1 MEKYYKK
8 WFKILNIPAA
18 ILFVVVILVPFIMG
32 VAYSF
37 TAWRGSYFKGS
48 EHWYGALVGFKN
60 YIKVFHSQKFITSFI
75 YTIKFTI
82 VAVVVKNIISLG
94 MALMVRKVGKGKGFF
109 RTVFFFPNLLGGLAM
124 GFIWSFIFQNVYSLM
139 LFGEDSP
146 IHIPFLCD
154 MLQDPNKAV
163 FAMAI
168 MATWQTAGYLM
179 LIYLNGLNNI
189 PEDLYEAASIDGA
202 TAWQK
207 FRHITVPMLMP
218 AFTIVFFLTLSSSFK
233 MLDENLALTGGDF
246 GTRMLSLQILLT
258 TRENTPPNYGMAQ
271 AQAVI
276 FFILIAVVS
285 IVLLLLRER
294 RLRHNDCKQKNKT
307 GRNVCNSDSS
317 EYLYVIP
324 NLLFDRELIQESERN
339 CRISNLRSV
348 FF

>member
-8 WFKILNIPAA
+8 WFKVLSLPAI
-18 ILFVVVILVPFIMG
+18 ILFVVVILIPFVMG
-32 VAYSF
+32 VVYSF

-48 EHWYGALVGFKN
+48 EHWYGALIGLKN
-60 YIKVFHSQKFITSFI
+60 YIKVFHSQKFVSAFI
-75 YTIKFTI
+75 YTIKFTV
-82 VAVVVKNIISLG
+82 VAVIVKNVVSLAL
-94 MALMVRKVGKGKGFF
+94 ALMVRRIGKGKGLF
-109 RTVFFFPNLLGGLAM
+109 RTIYFFPNLLGGLAM
-124 GFIWSFIFQNVYSLM
+124 GFIWSFIFQNVFSLM
-139 LFGEDSP
+139 LFGEESP
-146 IHIPFLCD
+146 IHIPFLTN

-189 PEDLYEAASIDGA
+189 PEELYEAASIDGA
-202 TAWQK
+202 TAIQK

-233 MLDENLALTGGDF
+233 MLDENLALTSGDF

-285 IVLLLLRER
+285 IA
-294 RLRHNDCKQKNKT
+294 Q
-307 GRNVCNSDSS
+307 
-317 EYLYVIP
+317 VIITK
-324 NLLFDRELIQESERN
+324 RKEIEA
-339 CRISNLRSV
+339 
-348 FF
+348 

>member
-124 GFIWSFIFQNVYSLM
+124 GFIWSFIFENVYSLM

-285 IVLLLLRER
+285 IV
-294 RLRHNDCKQKNKT
+294 Q
-307 GRNVCNSDSS
+307 
-317 EYLYVIP
+317 VIVTK
-324 NLLFDRELIQESERN
+324 RKEIEA
-339 CRISNLRSV
+339 
-348 FF
+348 

>member
-109 RTVFFFPNLLGGLAM
+109 STVFFFPNLLGGLAM

-285 IVLLLLRER
+285 IV
-294 RLRHNDCKQKNKT
+294 Q
-307 GRNVCNSDSS
+307 
-317 EYLYVIP
+317 VIVTK
-324 NLLFDRELIQESERN
+324 RKEIEA
-339 CRISNLRSV
+339 
-348 FF
+348 

>member
-32 VAYSF
+32 MAYSF

-82 VAVVVKNIISLG
+82 VAVVVKNIVSLG

-271 AQAVI
+271 AVI

-285 IVLLLLRER
+285 IV
-294 RLRHNDCKQKNKT
+294 Q
-307 GRNVCNSDSS
+307 
-317 EYLYVIP
+317 VIVTK
-324 NLLFDRELIQESERN
+324 RKEIEA
-339 CRISNLRSV
+339 
-348 FF
+348 

>member
-8 WFKILNIPAA
+8 WFKILNISAA

-82 VAVVVKNIISLG
+82 VAVVVKNIVSLG

-285 IVLLLLRER
+285 IV
-294 RLRHNDCKQKNKT
+294 Q
-307 GRNVCNSDSS
+307 
-317 EYLYVIP
+317 VIVTK
-324 NLLFDRELIQESERN
+324 RKEIEA
-339 CRISNLRSV
+339 
-348 FF
+348 

>member
-8 WFKILNIPAA
+8 WFKILNIPAI

-75 YTIKFTI
+75 YTIKFAV
-82 VAVVVKNIISLG
+82 VAVVIKNIVSLG

-139 LFGEDSP
+139 LFGEESP

-276 FFILIAVVS
+276 FFILIATVS
-285 IVLLLLRER
+285 II
-294 RLRHNDCKQKNKT
+294 Q
-307 GRNVCNSDSS
+307 
-317 EYLYVIP
+317 VIVTK
-324 NLLFDRELIQESERN
+324 RKEIEA
-339 CRISNLRSV
+339 
-348 FF
+348 

>member
-8 WFKILNIPAA
+8 WFKILNIPAI

-60 YIKVFHSQKFITSFI
+60 YIKVFHSQKFITSFV
-75 YTIKFTI
+75 YTIKFTV
-82 VAVVVKNIISLG
+82 VAVVIKNIVSLG

-218 AFTIVFFLTLSSSFK
+218 AFTIVFFLPLSSSFK

-276 FFILIAVVS
+276 FFILIATVS
-285 IVLLLLRER
+285 II
-294 RLRHNDCKQKNKT
+294 Q
-307 GRNVCNSDSS
+307 
-317 EYLYVIP
+317 VIVTK
-324 NLLFDRELIQESERN
+324 RKEIEA
-339 CRISNLRSV
+339 
-348 FF
+348 

>member
-82 VAVVVKNIISLG
+82 VAVIVKNIVSLG

-285 IVLLLLRER
+285 IV
-294 RLRHNDCKQKNKT
+294 Q
-307 GRNVCNSDSS
+307 
-317 EYLYVIP
+317 VIVTK
-324 NLLFDRELIQESERN
+324 RKEIEA
-339 CRISNLRSV
+339 
-348 FF
+348 

>member
-8 WFKILNIPAA
+8 WFKILNIPAI

-32 VAYSF
+32 VSYSF

-48 EHWYGALVGFKN
+48 EHWYGSLVGFKN

-75 YTIKFTI
+75 YTIKFTV
-82 VAVVVKNIISLG
+82 VAVVIKNIVSLG

-276 FFILIAVVS
+276 FFILIATVS
-285 IVLLLLRER
+285 II
-294 RLRHNDCKQKNKT
+294 Q
-307 GRNVCNSDSS
+307 
-317 EYLYVIP
+317 VIVTK
-324 NLLFDRELIQESERN
+324 RKEIEA
-339 CRISNLRSV
+339 
-348 FF
+348 

>member
-82 VAVVVKNIISLG
+82 VAVVVKNIVSLG

-109 RTVFFFPNLLGGLAM
+109 RTIFFFPNLLGGLAM

-218 AFTIVFFLTLSSSFK
+218 AFTIEFFLTLSSSFK

-285 IVLLLLRER
+285 IV
-294 RLRHNDCKQKNKT
+294 Q
-307 GRNVCNSDSS
+307 
-317 EYLYVIP
+317 VIVTK
-324 NLLFDRELIQESERN
+324 RKEIEA
-339 CRISNLRSV
+339 
-348 FF
+348 

>member
-82 VAVVVKNIISLG
+82 VAVVVKNIVSLG

-218 AFTIVFFLTLSSSFK
+218 VFTIVFFLTLSSSFK

-285 IVLLLLRER
+285 IV
-294 RLRHNDCKQKNKT
+294 Q
-307 GRNVCNSDSS
+307 
-317 EYLYVIP
+317 VIVTK
-324 NLLFDRELIQESERN
+324 RKEIEA
-339 CRISNLRSV
+339 
-348 FF
+348 

>member
-1 MEKYYKK
+1 MVQDIEYSGGHPVRCGYSGT
-8 WFKILNIPAA
+8 IYH
-18 ILFVVVILVPFIMG
+18 G
-32 VAYSF
+32 CAYSF

-60 YIKVFHSQKFITSFI
+60 YIKVFHSQKLITSFI

-285 IVLLLLRER
+285 IV
-294 RLRHNDCKQKNKT
+294 Q
-307 GRNVCNSDSS
+307 
-317 EYLYVIP
+317 VIVTK
-324 NLLFDRELIQESERN
+324 RKEIEA
-339 CRISNLRSV
+339 
-348 FF
+348 

>member
-8 WFKILNIPAA
+8 WFKILNIPAV

-75 YTIKFTI
+75 YTIKFTV
-82 VAVVVKNIISLG
+82 VAVVSKNIVSLG

-276 FFILIAVVS
+276 FFILIATVS
-285 IVLLLLRER
+285 II
-294 RLRHNDCKQKNKT
+294 Q
-307 GRNVCNSDSS
+307 
-317 EYLYVIP
+317 VIVTK
-324 NLLFDRELIQESERN
+324 RKEIEA
-339 CRISNLRSV
+339 
-348 FF
+348 

>member
-8 WFKILNIPAA
+8 WFKILNIPAI
-18 ILFVVVILVPFIMG
+18 ILFIVVILVPFIMG

-75 YTIKFTI
+75 YTIKFTV
-82 VAVVVKNIISLG
+82 VAVVIKNIVSLG

-139 LFGEDSP
+139 LFGEESP

-276 FFILIAVVS
+276 FFILIATVS
-285 IVLLLLRER
+285 II
-294 RLRHNDCKQKNKT
+294 Q
-307 GRNVCNSDSS
+307 
-317 EYLYVIP
+317 VIVTK
-324 NLLFDRELIQESERN
+324 RKEIEA
-339 CRISNLRSV
+339 
-348 FF
+348 

>member
-82 VAVVVKNIISLG
+82 VAVVVKNIVSLG

-218 AFTIVFFLTLSSSFK
+218 AFTIVFFLTRSSSFK

-285 IVLLLLRER
+285 IV
-294 RLRHNDCKQKNKT
+294 Q
-307 GRNVCNSDSS
+307 
-317 EYLYVIP
+317 VIVTK
-324 NLLFDRELIQESERN
+324 RKEIEA
-339 CRISNLRSV
+339 
-348 FF
+348 

>member
-8 WFKILNIPAA
+8 WFKILNIPAI

-75 YTIKFTI
+75 YTIKFTV
-82 VAVVVKNIISLG
+82 VAVVIKNIVSLG

-163 FAMAI
+163 FALAI

-276 FFILIAVVS
+276 FFILIATVS
-285 IVLLLLRER
+285 II
-294 RLRHNDCKQKNKT
+294 Q
-307 GRNVCNSDSS
+307 
-317 EYLYVIP
+317 VIVTK
-324 NLLFDRELIQESERN
+324 RKEIEA
-339 CRISNLRSV
+339 
-348 FF
+348 

>member
-1 MEKYYKK
+1 
-8 WFKILNIPAA
+8 
-18 ILFVVVILVPFIMG
+18 
-32 VAYSF
+32 
-37 TAWRGSYFKGS
+37 
-48 EHWYGALVGFKN
+48 
-60 YIKVFHSQKFITSFI
+60 
-75 YTIKFTI
+75 
-82 VAVVVKNIISLG
+82 
-94 MALMVRKVGKGKGFF
+94 
-109 RTVFFFPNLLGGLAM
+109 M

-233 MLDENLALTGGDF
+233 MLDENLALTGGEPNHA
-246 GTRMLSLQILLT
+246 SELLAYNIYYT
-258 TRENTPPNYGMAQ
+258 FYGRSGAQ
-271 AQAVI
+271 WKGIGQAK
-276 FFILIAVVS
+276 AVVFFL
-285 IVLLLLRER
+285 IV
-294 RLRHNDCKQKNKT
+294 
-307 GRNVCNSDSS
+307 V
-317 EYLYVIP
+317 VIS
-324 NLLFDRELIQESERN
+324 LIQ
-339 CRISNLRSV
+339 LHFTRSKEV
-348 FF
+348 QQ

>member
-18 ILFVVVILVPFIMG
+18 ILFVVIILVPFIMG

-82 VAVVVKNIISLG
+82 VAVIVKNIVSLG

-285 IVLLLLRER
+285 IV
-294 RLRHNDCKQKNKT
+294 Q
-307 GRNVCNSDSS
+307 
-317 EYLYVIP
+317 VIVTK
-324 NLLFDRELIQESERN
+324 RKEIEA
-339 CRISNLRSV
+339 
-348 FF
+348 

>member
-8 WFKILNIPAA
+8 WFKILNIPAI

-75 YTIKFTI
+75 YTIKFTV
-82 VAVVVKNIISLG
+82 VAVVIKNIVSLG

-139 LFGEDSP
+139 LIGEESP

-276 FFILIAVVS
+276 FFILIATVS
-285 IVLLLLRER
+285 II
-294 RLRHNDCKQKNKT
+294 Q
-307 GRNVCNSDSS
+307 
-317 EYLYVIP
+317 VIVTK
-324 NLLFDRELIQESERN
+324 RKEIEA
-339 CRISNLRSV
+339 
-348 FF
+348 

>member
-60 YIKVFHSQKFITSFI
+60 YIKVFHSQKFITYFI

-82 VAVVVKNIISLG
+82 VAVVVKNIVSLG

-285 IVLLLLRER
+285 IV
-294 RLRHNDCKQKNKT
+294 Q
-307 GRNVCNSDSS
+307 
-317 EYLYVIP
+317 VIVTK
-324 NLLFDRELIQESERN
+324 RKEIEA
-339 CRISNLRSV
+339 
-348 FF
+348 

>member
-8 WFKILNIPAA
+8 WFKILNIPAI

-60 YIKVFHSQKFITSFI
+60 YIKVFHSQKFTTSFI
-75 YTIKFTI
+75 YTIKFTV
-82 VAVVVKNIISLG
+82 VAVVIKNIVSLG

-139 LFGEDSP
+139 LFGEESP

-276 FFILIAVVS
+276 FFILIATVS
-285 IVLLLLRER
+285 II
-294 RLRHNDCKQKNKT
+294 Q
-307 GRNVCNSDSS
+307 
-317 EYLYVIP
+317 VIVTK
-324 NLLFDRELIQESERN
+324 RKEIEA
-339 CRISNLRSV
+339 
-348 FF
+348 

>member
-276 FFILIAVVS
+276 FFILIATVS
-285 IVLLLLRER
+285 
-294 RLRHNDCKQKNKT
+294 
-307 GRNVCNSDSS
+307 
-317 EYLYVIP
+317 
-324 NLLFDRELIQESERN
+324 LIQVIVTKRKEIEA
-339 CRISNLRSV
+339 
-348 FF
+348 

>member
-32 VAYSF
+32 MAYSF

-82 VAVVVKNIISLG
+82 VAVVAKNIVSLG

-146 IHIPFLCD
+146 IHIPLLCD

-285 IVLLLLRER
+285 IV
-294 RLRHNDCKQKNKT
+294 Q
-307 GRNVCNSDSS
+307 
-317 EYLYVIP
+317 VIVTK
-324 NLLFDRELIQESERN
+324 RKEIEA
-339 CRISNLRSV
+339 
-348 FF
+348 

>member
-8 WFKILNIPAA
+8 WFKILNIPAI

-82 VAVVVKNIISLG
+82 VAVVIKNIVSLG

-276 FFILIAVVS
+276 FFILIATVS
-285 IVLLLLRER
+285 II
-294 RLRHNDCKQKNKT
+294 Q
-307 GRNVCNSDSS
+307 
-317 EYLYVIP
+317 VIVTK
-324 NLLFDRELIQESERN
+324 RKEIEA
-339 CRISNLRSV
+339 
-348 FF
+348 

>member
-60 YIKVFHSQKFITSFI
+60 YLKVFHSQKFITSFI
-75 YTIKFTI
+75 YTIKFTV
-82 VAVVVKNIISLG
+82 VAVVVKNIVSLG

-189 PEDLYEAASIDGA
+189 PEDLYEAASLDGA

-218 AFTIVFFLTLSSSFK
+218 AFTVVFFLTLSGSFK

-285 IVLLLLRER
+285 IV
-294 RLRHNDCKQKNKT
+294 Q
-307 GRNVCNSDSS
+307 
-317 EYLYVIP
+317 VIVTK
-324 NLLFDRELIQESERN
+324 RKEIEA
-339 CRISNLRSV
+339 
-348 FF
+348 

>member
-8 WFKILNIPAA
+8 WFKILNIPEI

-75 YTIKFTI
+75 YTIKFTV
-82 VAVVVKNIISLG
+82 VAVVIKNIVSLG

-276 FFILIAVVS
+276 FFILIATVS
-285 IVLLLLRER
+285 II
-294 RLRHNDCKQKNKT
+294 Q
-307 GRNVCNSDSS
+307 
-317 EYLYVIP
+317 VIVTK
-324 NLLFDRELIQESERN
+324 RKEIEA
-339 CRISNLRSV
+339 
-348 FF
+348 

>member
-1 MEKYYKK
+1 MNVSHTGNPAWTNGKERERNMEKYYKK
-8 WFKILNIPAA
+8 WFKILNIPAI

-60 YIKVFHSQKFITSFI
+60 YIKVFHSQKFITSFV
-75 YTIKFTI
+75 YTIKFTV
-82 VAVVVKNIISLG
+82 VAVVIKNIVSLG

-276 FFILIAVVS
+276 FFILIATVS
-285 IVLLLLRER
+285 II
-294 RLRHNDCKQKNKT
+294 Q
-307 GRNVCNSDSS
+307 
-317 EYLYVIP
+317 VIVTK
-324 NLLFDRELIQESERN
+324 RKEIEA
-339 CRISNLRSV
+339 
-348 FF
+348 

>member
-8 WFKILNIPAA
+8 WFKILNIPAV
-18 ILFVVVILVPFIMG
+18 ILFVVVILAPFIMG

-60 YIKVFHSQKFITSFI
+60 YLKVFHSQKFITSFI
-75 YTIKFTI
+75 YTIKFTV
-82 VAVVVKNIISLG
+82 VAVVIKNIVSLG

-285 IVLLLLRER
+285 IV
-294 RLRHNDCKQKNKT
+294 Q
-307 GRNVCNSDSS
+307 
-317 EYLYVIP
+317 VIITK
-324 NLLFDRELIQESERN
+324 RKEIEA
-339 CRISNLRSV
+339 
-348 FF
+348 

>member
-285 IVLLLLRER
+285 II
-294 RLRHNDCKQKNKT
+294 Q
-307 GRNVCNSDSS
+307 
-317 EYLYVIP
+317 VIITK
-324 NLLFDRELIQESERN
+324 RKEIEA
-339 CRISNLRSV
+339 
-348 FF
+348 

>member
-8 WFKILNIPAA
+8 WFKILNIPAI
-18 ILFVVVILVPFIMG
+18 ILFVVVIMVPFIMG

-37 TAWRGSYFKGS
+37 TAWRGSYFKGA
-48 EHWYGALVGFKN
+48 EHWYQALVGFKN

-82 VAVVVKNIISLG
+82 AAVVIKNIVSLG

-146 IHIPFLCD
+146 IHIPFLCN

-189 PEDLYEAASIDGA
+189 PEDLYEAASLDGA

-218 AFTIVFFLTLSSSFK
+218 AFTVVFFLTLSGSFK

-276 FFILIAVVS
+276 FFILVAVVS
-285 IVLLLLRER
+285 IV
-294 RLRHNDCKQKNKT
+294 Q
-307 GRNVCNSDSS
+307 
-317 EYLYVIP
+317 VIITK
-324 NLLFDRELIQESERN
+324 RKEIEA
-339 CRISNLRSV
+339 
-348 FF
+348 

>member
-32 VAYSF
+32 MAYSF

-82 VAVVVKNIISLG
+82 VAVVTKNIVSLG

-285 IVLLLLRER
+285 IV
-294 RLRHNDCKQKNKT
+294 Q
-307 GRNVCNSDSS
+307 
-317 EYLYVIP
+317 VIVTK
-324 NLLFDRELIQESERN
+324 RKEIEA
-339 CRISNLRSV
+339 
-348 FF
+348 

>member
-32 VAYSF
+32 MAYSF

-82 VAVVVKNIISLG
+82 VAVVAKNIVSLG

-285 IVLLLLRER
+285 IA
-294 RLRHNDCKQKNKT
+294 Q
-307 GRNVCNSDSS
+307 
-317 EYLYVIP
+317 VIVTK
-324 NLLFDRELIQESERN
+324 RKEIEA
-339 CRISNLRSV
+339 
-348 FF
+348 

>member
-8 WFKILNIPAA
+8 WFKILNIPAV
-18 ILFVVVILVPFIMG
+18 ILFVVVILAPFIMG

-60 YIKVFHSQKFITSFI
+60 YLKVFHSQKFITSFI
-75 YTIKFTI
+75 YTIKFTV
-82 VAVVVKNIISLG
+82 VAVVVKNIVSLG

-189 PEDLYEAASIDGA
+189 PEDLYEAASLDGA

-218 AFTIVFFLTLSSSFK
+218 AFTVVFFLTLSGSFK

-285 IVLLLLRER
+285 IV
-294 RLRHNDCKQKNKT
+294 Q
-307 GRNVCNSDSS
+307 
-317 EYLYVIP
+317 VIVTK
-324 NLLFDRELIQESERN
+324 RKEIEA
-339 CRISNLRSV
+339 
-348 FF
+348 

>member
-8 WFKILNIPAA
+8 WFKVLNIPAI
-18 ILFVVVILVPFIMG
+18 ILFVMVILVPFIMG

-75 YTIKFTI
+75 YTIKFTV
-82 VAVVVKNIISLG
+82 VAVIIKNIVSLG
-94 MALMVRKVGKGKGFF
+94 MALMVRRVGKGKGFF

-146 IHIPFLCD
+146 IHIPFLCN

-218 AFTIVFFLTLSSSFK
+218 AFTVVFFLTLSGSFK

-276 FFILIAVVS
+276 FFILIATVS
-285 IVLLLLRER
+285 II
-294 RLRHNDCKQKNKT
+294 Q
-307 GRNVCNSDSS
+307 
-317 EYLYVIP
+317 VIVTK
-324 NLLFDRELIQESERN
+324 RKEIEA
-339 CRISNLRSV
+339 
-348 FF
+348 

>member
-8 WFKILNIPAA
+8 WFKILNIPAI

-75 YTIKFTI
+75 YTIKFTV
-82 VAVVVKNIISLG
+82 VAVVIKNIVSLG
-94 MALMVRKVGKGKGFF
+94 MALMVRKVGRGKGFF

-139 LFGEDSP
+139 LFGEESP

-276 FFILIAVVS
+276 FFILIATVS
-285 IVLLLLRER
+285 II
-294 RLRHNDCKQKNKT
+294 Q
-307 GRNVCNSDSS
+307 
-317 EYLYVIP
+317 VIVTK
-324 NLLFDRELIQESERN
+324 RKEIEA
-339 CRISNLRSV
+339 
-348 FF
+348 

>member
-8 WFKILNIPAA
+8 WFKILNIPAI

-75 YTIKFTI
+75 YTIKFTV
-82 VAVVVKNIISLG
+82 VAVVIKNIVSLG

-139 LFGEDSP
+139 LFGEESP

-154 MLQDPNKAV
+154 MLQNPNKAV

-276 FFILIAVVS
+276 FFILIATVS
-285 IVLLLLRER
+285 II
-294 RLRHNDCKQKNKT
+294 Q
-307 GRNVCNSDSS
+307 
-317 EYLYVIP
+317 VIVTK
-324 NLLFDRELIQESERN
+324 RKEIEA
-339 CRISNLRSV
+339 
-348 FF
+348 

>member
-8 WFKILNIPAA
+8 WFKILNIPAV
-18 ILFVVVILVPFIMG
+18 ILFVVVILAPFIMG

-60 YIKVFHSQKFITSFI
+60 YLKVFHSQKFITSFI

-82 VAVVVKNIISLG
+82 VAVVVKNIVSLG

-285 IVLLLLRER
+285 IV
-294 RLRHNDCKQKNKT
+294 Q
-307 GRNVCNSDSS
+307 
-317 EYLYVIP
+317 VIVTK
-324 NLLFDRELIQESERN
+324 RKEIEA
-339 CRISNLRSV
+339 
-348 FF
+348 

>member
-8 WFKILNIPAA
+8 WFKILNIPAI

-37 TAWRGSYFKGS
+37 TAWRGSYFKAS

-75 YTIKFTI
+75 YTIKFTV
-82 VAVVVKNIISLG
+82 VAVVIKNIVSLG
-94 MALMVRKVGKGKGFF
+94 MALLVRKVGKGTGFF

-276 FFILIAVVS
+276 FFILIATVS
-285 IVLLLLRER
+285 II
-294 RLRHNDCKQKNKT
+294 Q
-307 GRNVCNSDSS
+307 
-317 EYLYVIP
+317 VIVTK
-324 NLLFDRELIQESERN
+324 RKEIEA
-339 CRISNLRSV
+339 
-348 FF
+348 